1 MVTPADH
8 FEPQALAARL
18 SKIEHFKDLSLA
30 EVAAIVRSGQ
40 IHRYQRGEV
49 IFVEN
54 DPEKGLYVLLSGQ
67 VQLCKLSPEGQIA
80 ILAVF
85 DPVIMFNE
93 VAALDRGPAPATALA
108 IQDSIIW
115 QMEPGYLET
124 AILKHPRI
132 GLGMLKVMAKR
143 NRHLVG
149 HFEDL
154 SFRSILARTAKL
166 LLELSSSGAVS
177 IERRKY
183 PNSQLAARI
192 ATIPEAFSRS
202 LKVFRTNGDILTTYK
217 IIEVLRPD
225 RLLRAAQ
232 LGPWEDE
239 MPGQPNGI
247 DASPRE

>member
-1 MVTPADH
+1 MASPSDP
-8 FEPQALAARL
+8 FQPQVLAARL
-18 SKIEHFKDLSLA
+18 SKIEHFKDLSLD
-30 EVAAIVRSGQ
+30 EVVEIVRSGQ
-40 IHRYQRGEV
+40 IHHYQRGEV
-49 IFVEN
+49 IFIEN
-54 DPEKGLYVLLSGQ
+54 DPGKGLYVLLSGQ

-85 DPVIMFNE
+85 DPMIMFNE
-93 VAALDRGPAPATALA
+93 VAALDRGPTPATALA
-108 IQDSIIW
+108 IEDSVIW
-115 QMEPGYLET
+115 QIEPGYLET

-132 GLGMLKVMAKR
+132 GLGMLKMMAKH

-166 LLELSSSGAVS
+166 LLELSRSGTAP

-202 LKVFRTNGDILTTYK
+202 LKVFRVNGDILTTYK

-232 LGPWEDE
+232 LGPWEEE
-239 MPGQPNGI
+239 MPFQPNGT
-247 DASPRE
+247 DAAPRE